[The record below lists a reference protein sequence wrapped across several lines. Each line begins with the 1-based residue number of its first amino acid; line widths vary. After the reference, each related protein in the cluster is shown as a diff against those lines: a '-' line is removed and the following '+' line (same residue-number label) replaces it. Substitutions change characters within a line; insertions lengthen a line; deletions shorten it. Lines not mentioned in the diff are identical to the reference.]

1 MLNAILISAV
11 LLFIA
16 VLLLGI
22 RIFFVKNGK
31 FPNTH
36 IGGSEAMRDKGVGCA
51 TSQDRQ
57 ARQKKKR
64 LDKSD
69 IIKEIIENN

>member
-1 MLNAILISAV
+1 MLTAIVVLV
-11 LLFIA
+11 LLIIA

-36 IGGSEAMRDKGVGCA
+36 IGSNKAMRERGIGCA
-51 TSQDRQ
+51 TSQDRE
-57 ARQKKKR
+57 AQKNTKR
-64 LDKSD
+64 LNTSD
-69 IIKEIIENN
+69 IIKQITENN